1 MGPRMGRIVGWMC
14 AGAFCAMAVVPAG
27 AQSNL
32 DAGKSAAQI
41 FADTCNAC
49 HRGPRQ
55 LRPTNAMFL
64 RDHYTTGA
72 REAAAMA
79 AYLASVGSDPRAVQ
93 QRRPPTLGAGQAGAT
108 GGTPGTPSATDRGR
122 ASEGQAAA
130 PSTAAGRKGPPAAE
144 QSSANAPAGAAPA
157 ARPVTDSAEAGKPPA
172 EPALARSADAS
183 VLQPGAAA
191 ATETHPL
198 EEFEE

>member
-1 MGPRMGRIVGWMC
+1 MVQRTGRIVRWMC
-14 AGAFCAMAVVPAG
+14 AGAFCAMAVVPAK

-49 HRGPRQ
+49 HRSPRQ
-55 LRPTNAMFL
+55 LRPTNAMYL

-79 AYLASVGSDPRAVQ
+79 AYLASVGSDPRAVP
-93 QRRPPTLGAGQAGAT
+93 QRRPPTQAGTT
-108 GGTPGTPSATDRGR
+108 GSIPAATDRGR
-122 ASEGQAAA
+122 AQEGQAAA
-130 PSTAAGRKGPPAAE
+130 PGTAAGRKAPAAVE
-144 QSSANAPAGAAPA
+144 QSSANAATGPAPA
-157 ARPVTDSAEAGKPPA
+157 SHPASESAGAGKPAA
-172 EPALARSADAS
+172 EPAPARSADAS
-183 VLQPGAAA
+183 VLQPGAIAPA
-191 ATETHPL
+191 ETSPL

>member
-1 MGPRMGRIVGWMC
+1 MG
-14 AGAFCAMAVVPAG
+14 AGVACAVVPAQ

-49 HRGPRQ
+49 HRSPRQ
-55 LRPTNAMFL
+55 LRPTHAGFL
-64 RDHYTTGA
+64 RDHYTTGP

-93 QRRPPTLGAGQAGAT
+93 QRPAAVMGAGRVTTPETTPRTSPDRAKTPETQATAPEHATPGAT
-108 GGTPGTPSATDRGR
+108 PAAAVKPRRPSESVEAGKLPVDAVQTRAADAAPAQAT
-122 ASEGQAAA
+122 AAA
-130 PSTAAGRKGPPAAE
+130 PTPK
-144 QSSANAPAGAAPA
+144 N
-157 ARPVTDSAEAGKPPA
+157 T
-172 EPALARSADAS
+172 
-183 VLQPGAAA
+183 
-191 ATETHPL
+191 L

>member
-1 MGPRMGRIVGWMC
+1 MSRIDRIVRWVI
-14 AGAFCAMAVVPAG
+14 GAAVAMAVLPAQ

-49 HRGPRQ
+49 HRSARE
-55 LRPTNAMFL
+55 LRPTSAGFL
-64 RDHYTTGA
+64 REHYTTGM

-93 QRRPPTLGAGQAGAT
+93 RRPAPVMGAGRVTAPEAPRASPDQARNPETQAALPETGAGRRAPGAPEQSAPGAT
-108 GGTPGTPSATDRGR
+108 PAAGVKPRRPSESVEAGKLPVDAVQSRAADAAPTQAT
-122 ASEGQAAA
+122 AAA
-130 PSTAAGRKGPPAAE
+130 PT
-144 QSSANAPAGAAPA
+144 N
-157 ARPVTDSAEAGKPPA
+157 T
-172 EPALARSADAS
+172 
-183 VLQPGAAA
+183 
-191 ATETHPL
+191 L

>member
-1 MGPRMGRIVGWMC
+1 VSRIDRIVLW
-14 AGAFCAMAVVPAG
+14 ATGAAVAMAVVPAQ

-49 HRGPRQ
+49 HRSARELRQ
-55 LRPTNAMFL
+55 THAGFL
-64 RDHYTTGA
+64 RDHYTTGM

-93 QRRPPTLGAGQAGAT
+93 RRPAPVMGAGRATAPEAAPRTSPDQAKNPESQAALPETGAGRKTPGAPEPGAT
-108 GGTPGTPSATDRGR
+108 PAASVKPRRPSESVEAGKLPVDVAPSRAADAAPAQAT
-122 ASEGQAAA
+122 AAA
-130 PSTAAGRKGPPAAE
+130 PTP
-144 QSSANAPAGAAPA
+144 
-157 ARPVTDSAEAGKPPA
+157 T
-172 EPALARSADAS
+172 
-183 VLQPGAAA
+183 
-191 ATETHPL
+191 L

>member
-1 MGPRMGRIVGWMC
+1 VATINRIVRWVI
-14 AGAFCAMAVVPAG
+14 GAAVATAVVPAQ

-49 HRGPRQ
+49 HRSPRQ
-55 LRPTNAMFL
+55 LRPTHAGFL
-64 RDHYTTGA
+64 RDHYTTGM

-93 QRRPPTLGAGQAGAT
+93 QRPAPVMGAGRTTAPETTPRTSPATEQGRNPESQAALPGTAPGSRATPEQSAPGAPAAMKPRRPSESVEAGKLPVDAAQSRAADASAPQAGA
-108 GGTPGTPSATDRGR
+108 
-122 ASEGQAAA
+122 AA
-130 PSTAAGRKGPPAAE
+130 PTPT
-144 QSSANAPAGAAPA
+144 N
-157 ARPVTDSAEAGKPPA
+157 T
-172 EPALARSADAS
+172 
-183 VLQPGAAA
+183 
-191 ATETHPL
+191 L

>member
-1 MGPRMGRIVGWMC
+1 MGAAI
-14 AGAFCAMAVVPAG
+14 AMAVVPAQ

-49 HRGPRQ
+49 HRSARELKQTSAG
-55 LRPTNAMFL
+55 FL
-64 RDHYTTGA
+64 RDHYTTGM

-93 QRRPPTLGAGQAGAT
+93 RRPTPVMGAGRATTPETTTRASPTTEQGRNPESQAALPGAASGSKATPEPSAPGAT
-108 GGTPGTPSATDRGR
+108 AAGVKPRRPSESVEPGKLSADAVPTR
-122 ASEGQAAA
+122 AADAASS
-130 PSTAAGRKGPPAAE
+130 PSTAA
-144 QSSANAPAGAAPA
+144 APT
-157 ARPVTDSAEAGKPPA
+157 R
-172 EPALARSADAS
+172 
-183 VLQPGAAA
+183 
-191 ATETHPL
+191 THSL